1 MNVWAV
7 VGGWIQLRVHR
18 CKGGRRWSSCR
29 LHVHAVTVLCWC
41 AHVALPGPLSPRM
54 ATAVTPMMWA
64 RLSWLSGKA
73 VTAAQLVRV
82 TAKVPASVMAS
93 MSERWRGEATL

>member
-1 MNVWAV
+1 
-7 VGGWIQLRVHR
+7 
-18 CKGGRRWSSCR
+18 
-29 LHVHAVTVLCWC
+29 
-41 AHVALPGPLSPRM
+41 M